1 MGIIGKKNIYKYSQ
15 SFRNAYFYK
24 KKIIVHESSGSIL

>member
-24 KKIIVHESSGSIL
+24 KIIVHESSGSIL